1 MCAFGIDG
9 QYKMSVTIDKFEDFL
24 TDDKF
29 ISFILIEN
37 IGLSLPYWE
46 LKFDCVYPELL
57 RYLNELQTITI
68 QLGTS
73 TKDLTPFNLIIK
85 KPIVIPQSTQS
96 YSVTLR
102 GFTFM
107 HSYLTTEHIQIYENK
122 SSKDLANIIANK
134 YSLTFKSNI
143 QNTNDIMTYYQP
155 NVSDYKLLFTEWLH
169 SYYDD
174 NDLIIP
180 TINIKNELTYNSIK
194 QQIAEFDTETDLT
207 FTDSTANA
215 DNEYQIDANQTGESN
230 TTLSNYFGNYVK
242 ERDIFNVETGILTN
256 VNVENKTPI
265 ISESKTNS
273 VDSSISRSSGFYIQ
287 SSNVHANYYKQE
299 LINTQKYFN
308 LQSMKQWTSVSD
320 ALLLKYS
327 AGDLAL
333 YMAKQMNGQVNDQ
346 LSGLYL
352 INKKVISIKNRKVHT
367 NFLLTRENMN
377 YSK

>member
-85 KPIVIPQSTQS
+85 KPIVVPQSTQS

-134 YSLTFKSNI
+134 YGLTFKSNM

-155 NVSDYKLLFTEWLH
+155 NVSDYKLIFTEWLH

-194 QQIAEFDTETDLT
+194 QQIATFDTETDLT
-207 FTDSTANA
+207 FTDSIANA

-242 ERDIFNVETGILTN
+242 ERDIFNIETGILTN

-333 YMAKQMNGQVNDQ
+333 YMAKQMNGQVNEQ

-377 YSK
+377 YSR

>member
-134 YSLTFKSNI
+134 YGLTFKSNI

>member
-134 YSLTFKSNI
+134 YGLTFKSNI

-352 INKKVISIKNRKVHT
+352 INKKVISIKNNTQNK
-367 NFLLTRENMN
+367 EKQC
-377 YSK
+377 SAG

>member
-85 KPIVIPQSTQS
+85 KPIVVPQSTQS

-134 YSLTFKSNI
+134 YGLTFKSNM

-155 NVSDYKLLFTEWLH
+155 NVSDYKLIFTEWLH

-194 QQIAEFDTETDLT
+194 QQIATFDTETDLT
-207 FTDSTANA
+207 FTDSIANA

-242 ERDIFNVETGILTN
+242 ERDIFNIETGILTN

-320 ALLLKYS
+320 TLLLKYS

-333 YMAKQMNGQVNDQ
+333 YMAKQMNGQVNEQ

-377 YSK
+377 YSR